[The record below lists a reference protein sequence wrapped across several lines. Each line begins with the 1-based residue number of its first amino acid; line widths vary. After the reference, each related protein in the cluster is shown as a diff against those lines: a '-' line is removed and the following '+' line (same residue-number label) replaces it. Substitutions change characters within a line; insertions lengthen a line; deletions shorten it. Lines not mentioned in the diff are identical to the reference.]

1 MGHGGICNPRGRR
14 YNARLDFTQW
24 TDRVMP
30 KLKSHKGLLKRVKI
44 TGRGKVKWHRAF
56 AGHLMSH
63 KTANKKQDLRQ
74 TRCAKSGDIKRL
86 KRMLHQPLT
95 ASDTA
100 DE

>member
-1 MGHGGICNPRGRR
+1 
-14 YNARLDFTQW
+14 
-24 TDRVMP
+24 MP